1 MDSSSRPDLVATINS
16 QEGFNNKEE
25 NKSRQTD
32 CATCSVNFKFKEQC
46 MSLILPQATSQ
57 QKEVAA
63 NFEHNID

>member
-32 CATCSVNFKFKEQC
+32 CATCSVNFKF
-46 MSLILPQATSQ
+46 ILPQATSQ